1 MLENIRLSFRGIWSH
16 KLRSILTMLGI
27 IIGIASI
34 IAIVSTIQGTNEQ
47 IKQNLVGSGTNTV
60 TVTLYKDG
68 WNYEFDY
75 EGRADILPLSDDLKS
90 RIAEIESVDRV
101 SFVHMRD
108 YASDVMS
115 CGQELSCSLLGV
127 DDAYFNTAGY
137 QVMRGRGFSARE
149 LSAKAGRVCLLD
161 RIAVAGSFGGED
173 PIGGTVEIRGI
184 PFTVIGVVKE
194 SSTFEPT
201 INTMNDYYTYA
212 GDKTGRVFVPVNA
225 WPLLFGYDEP
235 ETVVVRAVSTD
246 AMTDAGRRT
255 ANLINDTLGLK
266 NDENGA
272 LQTIIMGCYGIGVSR
287 IIAGCAETSH
297 DDSGI
302 IWPVALA
309 PYEVCVCPVKATDE
323 AAMAAAEKIVADLE
337 AAGVDAILDDRDE
350 RPGVKF
356 KDADLVGFPVRV
368 TIGKSLAD
376 GKVEVKWRWD
386 ADSSLV
392 AVDEVAKTL
401 TAQLEDERKTNA
413 RFYAAKKN
421 GK

>member
-1 MLENIRLSFRGIWSH
+1 MSDHSSLIEDFATKSKQVEEGLQAALEIVAAGKVPSEDDSLSLITAMSELRKSYSEVKTAAKLLKSEVHDGLSVYEYESVFREYAAKQLEDQISA
-16 KLRSILTMLGI
+16 
-27 IIGIASI
+27 IASVLEQFLL
-34 IAIVSTIQGTNEQ
+34 VS
-47 IKQNLVGSGTNTV
+47 
-60 TVTLYKDG
+60 
-68 WNYEFDY
+68 
-75 EGRADILPLSDDLKS
+75 SDSEKYSEAL
-90 RIAEIESVDRV
+90 
-101 SFVHMRD
+101 
-108 YASDVMS
+108 
-115 CGQELSCSLLGV
+115 
-127 DDAYFNTAGY
+127 N
-137 QVMRGRGFSARE
+137 
-149 LSAKAGRVCLLD
+149 AKYL
-161 RIAVAGSFGGED
+161 
-173 PIGGTVEIRGI
+173 
-184 PFTVIGVVKE
+184 
-194 SSTFEPT
+194 
-201 INTMNDYYTYA
+201 
-212 GDKTGRVFVPVNA
+212 
-225 WPLLFGYDEP
+225 
-235 ETVVVRAVSTD
+235 
-246 AMTDAGRRT
+246 
-255 ANLINDTLGLK
+255 
-266 NDENGA
+266 DENGA